1 MCEHVGQ
8 LCNDAMHKVSDRI
21 AAVKGPT
28 KEIAQQPS
36 LRCRCD
42 AAAQHHDANIPLDF
56 AQTSC

>member
-1 MCEHVGQ
+1 
-8 LCNDAMHKVSDRI
+8 MHKVSDRI